1 MMRSAARENRLRE
14 GIRLKAFSVQP
25 SAIGEGPTDER
36 RGDSVSSPEM
46 RPKLRLRDAGVAP
59 LVARKERAAVED
71 VALQPDL
78 GGEGR
83 ADRERVAPERAAVDE
98 HFEPQAFEVEVD
110 PVKLAARQRVAQG
123 LERDDAARER
133 PVVLVRGARGR
144 GLF

>member
-36 RGDSVSSPEM
+36 RGDSVFSPEM

-71 VALQPDL
+71 VGLPPDL
-78 GGEGR
+78 RGGCR
-83 ADRERVAPERAAVDE
+83 ADPQRLAPERAAADAPFQPHAFGGVV
-98 HFEPQAFEVEVD
+98 EP
-110 PVKLAARQRVAQG
+110 G
-123 LERDDAARER
+123 
-133 PVVLVRGARGR
+133 
-144 GLF
+144 